1 MQKKPWTQQR
11 HFVVWFETGGCFR
24 PLWSLGRWIAIIL
37 APLIVDLLGSPTI
50 DVHRT
55 AANVLSQ
62 FKYQPAIPLLIVT
75 LAHPNLTTR
84 VASANALGILGGE
97 AALAALRDRCPKA
110 VVDEYQILFS
120 AIGMCGAAG
129 AGVLT
134 ETITTGSADE
144 RYWAIAGI
152 PSDDLSSQEEL
163 LRSLPTDETRTS
175 SGKQVG
181 TAARSP
187 GRYLI

>member
-1 MQKKPWTQQR
+1 VSK
-11 HFVVWFETGGCFR
+11 
-24 PLWSLGRWIAIIL
+24 AI
-37 APLIVDLLGSPTI
+37 
-50 DVHRT
+50 
-55 AANVLSQ
+55 
-62 FKYQPAIPLLIVT
+62 
-75 LAHPNLTTR
+75 
-84 VASANALGILGGE
+84 
-97 AALAALRDRCPKA
+97 
-110 VVDEYQILFS
+110 VDEYQILFS

-129 AGVLT
+129 VGVLT